1 MKDTGYCVVLA
12 FGPQPISFFKN
23 AAKLAGDNAVT
34 DPNLARMAGANFAVG
49 QPDDIAALKK
59 LLEPAAVAKAEEENA
74 AGLSKDAIQWMAT
87 GERGLSSETLF
98 SYLTGHDI
106 QSKSYRNFFPGD
118 PDDLRR
124 CMLLLEQC
132 PGLKPNLPRIVQAGP
147 VWAALFARWD
157 ELTATFEAE
166 CPSWR
171 GRNWSAPKTFAL
183 MKEIT
188 TTAGGF

>member
-1 MKDTGYCVVLA
+1 MKDAGYCVVLA

-23 AAKLAGDNAVT
+23 AAKLAGDNAVL
-34 DPNLARMAGANFAVG
+34 DQDLARMAGATMAVG

-59 LLEPAAVAKAEEENA
+59 LLEPAAVAKAEEENT
-74 AGLSKDAIQWMAT
+74 AGLSKAALQWLAT

-106 QSKSYRNFFPGD
+106 QDEGD
-118 PDDLRR
+118 ENCYPHDPADLRR

-132 PGLKPNLPRIVQAGP
+132 PELKPNLPRIAQAGP
-147 VWAALFARWD
+147 IWAALFARWD
-157 ELTATFEAE
+157 ELTGTFEAE
-166 CPSWR
+166 CPNWR
-171 GRNWSAPKTFAL
+171 GGGWRAPKTYAR
-183 MKEIT
+183 MKAII

>member
-1 MKDTGYCVVLA
+1 MKEMGYAVVLA

-23 AAKLAGDNAVT
+23 ATKLCGDNAVF
-34 DPNLARMAGANFAVG
+34 DQDLARMAGATMAVG

-59 LLEPAAVAKAEEENA
+59 LLEPAAIAKAEEENTS
-74 AGLSKDAIQWMAT
+74 GLSKAATQWLAT

-106 QSKSYRNFFPGD
+106 QDKGDENCYPHD

-124 CMLLLEQC
+124 CMLLLDQC
-132 PGLKPNLPRIVQAGP
+132 QELKPNLPRIVQAGP

-157 ELTATFEAE
+157 ELTAAFEAE
-166 CPSWR
+166 VPDWR
-171 GRNWSAPKTFAL
+171 GRNWSAPKTYAL
-183 MKEIT
+183 MKEIIKP
-188 TTAGGF
+188 AGGF